1 MSPGPIVTPV
11 SEPVYA
17 LESARNFM
25 RNPKFVVDYS
35 QPSIVRPQPPAAVAD
50 AAPATEGEAQ
60 GASDNQV
67 QAGPAATVPD
77 NTVARNVPAIL
88 PSPGFVLP
96 PPPTVPE
103 RDPRQMLASV
113 RPRILDCSASGIL
126 FFTRANRLHFKN
138 LSANEEV
145 GQICRVQESH
155 GTFTAIACGGGLS
168 TDAASGNHG
177 VVAVGT
183 SKGLVSIYNVQT
195 KKRVVSWITKPVAS
209 LAWNNKILTV
219 GCTSGS
225 ICHFDTR
232 ITPVEK
238 MKEQALTVTRHQA
251 PITCMEWN
259 AEGDVLASADKK
271 GNVYCWKSG
280 DKVPLD
286 VGEFV
291 MRRKK
296 IKHTAAISAVSWC
309 PWQQKNLLTADV
321 KGVIHF
327 WTIDPKCKDSNA
339 LTPSRFD
346 TNSAITGAH
355 WSTQCK
361 EILTTHGYKVPKNLA
376 VPPPPPPTG
385 PLHPA
390 PLPPAPDVENTL
402 AVWQF
407 PSLRSVTKM
416 QMNTTDVPIANSVV
430 YSKGMKVVFAV
441 PDQGK
446 IHTCDVWGKKKP
458 VNDVKIRRQSS
469 LDYVGIIR

>member
-1 MSPGPIVTPV
+1 MSPGPVATPI

-17 LESARNFM
+17 PESARNFM

-35 QPSIVRPQPPAAVAD
+35 QPSVVRPQPPAAVAE

-60 GASDNQV
+60 DASGNEV
-67 QAGPAATVPD
+67 QTGPAAADTA
-77 NTVARNVPAIL
+77 VARNVPAIL
-88 PSPGFVLP
+88 PP
-96 PPPTVPE
+96 PRFHPTTTPSRSGTKPPE
-103 RDPRQMLASV
+103 RCL
-113 RPRILDCSASGIL
+113 L
-126 FFTRANRLHFKN
+126 RLHSKN

-155 GTFTAIACGGGLS
+155 GIVTAIACGVSS

-183 SKGLVSIYNVQT
+183 SKGLVSIYDVQT

-219 GCTSGS
+219 GCVSGS

-259 AEGDVLASADKK
+259 ADGDVLASADKK

-286 VGEFV
+286 IGEFV

-321 KGVIHF
+321 KGVIQF
-327 WTIDPKCKDSNA
+327 WTVDPKCKDSNA
-339 LTPSRFD
+339 MTPARLD
-346 TNSAITGAH
+346 TGSAITGVH

-361 EILTTHGYKVPKNLA
+361 EFLTTHGAGGRKYFGRVA
-376 VPPPPPPTG
+376 VP
-385 PLHPA
+385 
-390 PLPPAPDVENTL
+390 
-402 AVWQF
+402 
-407 PSLRSVTKM
+407 
-416 QMNTTDVPIANSVV
+416 
-430 YSKGMKVVFAV
+430 
-441 PDQGK
+441 
-446 IHTCDVWGKKKP
+446 
-458 VNDVKIRRQSS
+458 
-469 LDYVGIIR
+469 

>member
-1 MSPGPIVTPV
+1 M
-11 SEPVYA
+11 Y
-17 LESARNFM
+17 
-25 RNPKFVVDYS
+25 
-35 QPSIVRPQPPAAVAD
+35 
-50 AAPATEGEAQ
+50 
-60 GASDNQV
+60 
-67 QAGPAATVPD
+67 
-77 NTVARNVPAIL
+77 L
-88 PSPGFVLP
+88 PSFLPPGFIP
-96 PPPTVPE
+96 PPPPPVPE
-103 RDPRQMLASV
+103 RNPREMLAS
-113 RPRILDCSASGIL
+113 
-126 FFTRANRLHFKN
+126 N

-155 GTFTAIACGGGLS
+155 GIVTAIACGVSS

-183 SKGLVSIYNVQT
+183 SKGLVSIYDVQT

-219 GCTSGS
+219 GCVSGS

-259 AEGDVLASADKK
+259 ADGDVLASADKK

-286 VGEFV
+286 IGEFV

-321 KGVIHF
+321 KGVIQF
-327 WTIDPKCKDSNA
+327 WTVDPKCKDSNA
-339 LTPSRFD
+339 MTPARLD
-346 TNSAITGAH
+346 TGSAITGVH

-361 EILTTHGYKVPKNLA
+361 EFLTTHGYKVPRNLA
-376 VPPPPPPTG
+376 APPAPPPPVSAG
-385 PLHPA
+385 PLYPA
-390 PLPPAPDVENTL
+390 PPPAAPEVENTL

-407 PSLRSVTKM
+407 PSLRFVTKM
-416 QMNTTDVPIANSVV
+416 QMNTTDVPIGNSVSH
-430 YSKGMKVVFAV
+430 SKGMKLVFAV

-446 IHTCDVWGKKKP
+446 IHTCDVWGKRKP
-458 VNDVKIRRQSS
+458 ELNKIRRQSS